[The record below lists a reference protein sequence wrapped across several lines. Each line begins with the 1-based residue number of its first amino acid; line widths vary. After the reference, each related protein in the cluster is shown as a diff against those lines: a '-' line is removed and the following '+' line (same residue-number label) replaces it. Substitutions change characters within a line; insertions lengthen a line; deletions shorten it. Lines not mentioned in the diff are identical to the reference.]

1 MKPSRLLALTSLGL
15 ALGLG
20 MHGIAAAQDTTT
32 QDQQAPAA
40 GDQQPAAGEQ
50 SGGTQFGPRAKKAGQ
65 QGQQQQQP
73 GQQPPPKI
81 DLIAENGQWRVQCE
95 SVPAME
101 GQPAGRQCGMI
112 QVTKSEKNPKA
123 SLTLVIVSSK
133 QNGKTLY
140 NMRVLAPIGVFLPTG
155 VALEIDGNA
164 VGRVPFTRCMPQIC
178 MAFAEA
184 SPDTV
189 AKLKKGK
196 AANFIIYEA
205 PGIGLPMKLSLEGFS
220 ASLAALD
227 KASTPN

>member
-65 QGQQQQQP
+65 QGQQQP